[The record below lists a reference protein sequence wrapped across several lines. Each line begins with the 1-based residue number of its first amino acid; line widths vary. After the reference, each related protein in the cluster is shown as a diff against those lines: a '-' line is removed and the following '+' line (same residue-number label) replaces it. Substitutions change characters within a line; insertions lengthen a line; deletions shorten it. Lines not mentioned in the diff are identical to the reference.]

1 MTANGILQILIYIAV
16 LVLLAKPLGSYMAA
30 VYEGKPNILSR
41 ILGPIERLLYRV
53 FGTSDTDE
61 MNWQTYA
68 LAVILFNAIGV
79 LFLFILQ
86 RIQALLPLN
95 PQAFAAVTPD
105 SAFNTATSFV
115 TNTNWQ
121 GYAGETT
128 MSYLTQ
134 MLGLAVQNFLSA
146 ATGMAILVA
155 LIRGL
160 VRHTAQTIGNFWVDI
175 TRSTLYIL
183 LPLSVLVGLFL
194 VSQGAIQNF
203 SSYQAVKLTEKQS
216 YQTSALDAYGNPIND
231 AQGNP
236 QTSTVDVTQQFL
248 PMGPVASQIAI
259 KHLGTNGGGF
269 LNTNAA
275 HPFESPNPLTDSV
288 LTLSETC
295 IAAASCY
302 MFGKMVNDTR
312 QGWAI
317 LAAMMFFFVI
327 LLFGAYAAEATPN
340 PKITAM
346 GVDAVASDVNPGG
359 NMEGKETRLG
369 IVRSVS
375 MATASTVT
383 STGAVNSMHDSYMPL
398 GGLVPLFAMH
408 LGETVLGGVGS
419 GLYGMLAF
427 VIIAVFVSG
436 LMVGRTGEYLG
447 KKIEIYDMKMASI
460 AILIMPAIVLLGMAA
475 ATLSDSGR
483 ATVYN
488 PGAHGF
494 SEIMYAFT
502 SAGNNNGSAFAGI
515 GVNTVFYNTALGIA
529 MLFGRFWFAIPILA
543 LAGNLAR
550 KKVVPAGAG
559 TLPTSTPLFV
569 GMLIGVVFIV
579 GALSFF
585 PVLALGPIVE
595 HLIMFS

>member
-16 LVLLAKPLGSYMAA
+16 LVLLAKPLGSFMAA
-30 VYEGKPNILSR
+30 VYEGKPTLLNR
-41 ILGPIERLLYRV
+41 AVGPLERLFYRV
-53 FGTSDTDE
+53 CGTSETDE

-68 LAVILFNAIGV
+68 LAVLLFNAVGV
-79 LFLFILQ
+79 IFLYILQ
-86 RIQALLPLN
+86 RIQGSLPLN
-95 PQAFAAVTPD
+95 PQGFPGLTPD
-105 SAFNTATSFV
+105 LSFNTAGSFT

-121 GYAGETT
+121 AYGGEVT

-134 MLGLAVQNFLSA
+134 MVGLVGQNFFSA
-146 ATGMAILVA
+146 ATGLAILVA

-160 VRHTAQTIGNFWVDI
+160 SRHTAQTIGNFWVDM
-175 TRSTLYIL
+175 TRSILYIL
-183 LPLSVLVGLFL
+183 LPLSIVVGLFL
-194 VSQGAIQNF
+194 VSQGGLQNF
-203 SSYQAVKLTEKQS
+203 SPYQAVNLAEKTS
-216 YQTSALDAYGNPIND
+216 YQNAVLDADGNPVKD

-236 QTSTVDVTQQFL
+236 QTTTVDVTQQFL
-248 PMGPVASQIAI
+248 PMGPVASQVAI

-269 LNTNAA
+269 LNANAA
-275 HPFESPNPLTDSV
+275 HPFESPNPLTDFV
-288 LTLSETC
+288 LVISETC

-312 QGWAI
+312 QGWAL

-327 LLFGAYAAEATPN
+327 LLFSAYAAESTPN
-340 PKITAM
+340 PKIAAM
-346 GVDAVASDVNPGG
+346 GVDTVASDVNPGG
-359 NMEGKETRLG
+359 NMEGKEVRLG
-369 IVRSVS
+369 IARSVT

-383 STGAVNSMHDSYMPL
+383 STGAVDSMHDSYMPL

-427 VIIAVFVSG
+427 VIISVFVSG
-436 LMVGRTGEYLG
+436 LMVGRTPEYLG

-460 AILIMPAIVLLGMAA
+460 VILIMPAIVLLGMAA
-475 ATLSDSGR
+475 ATLSDSAR
-483 ATVYN
+483 STVYN

-502 SAGNNNGSAFAGI
+502 SAANNNGSAFAGI

-529 MLFGRFWFAIPILA
+529 MLFGRFWFAVPMLA

-550 KKVVPAGAG
+550 KKIVPAGAG
-559 TLPTSTPLFV
+559 TLPTHRPLFV
-569 GMLIGVVFIV
+569 AMLIGVVFIV

-595 HLIMFS
+595 HLILFG